1 MQSVQRSGGVGGDGM
16 LGRADGV
23 TRETCSREAQA
34 PTRGTTPETGEAE
47 AARAGVGVLHSSEEV
62 PVMGVERRRGS
73 CADACEAERERG
85 DGPQGTVTPTVPET
99 ETGVRKLQRTLY
111 RQAKSKPKWK
121 AWSLYGDVCRRE
133 VLEAAFW
140 QVAANGGAPG
150 VDGVRVKD
158 LAEDDEHRELWL
170 AKLENDLR
178 GKTYRPSP
186 VRRVY
191 IPKEDGKKRP
201 LGIPTVRDRVAQT
214 AVVLLLLPIFEA
226 DFHENSF
233 AYRPKR
239 RAQQAIDAIKIALL
253 SGRREVVDADL
264 SGYFDTIPH
273 GALMRLVK
281 GRVSDGSILKLIK
294 GWLRAPIVEEDPE
307 TGVKRTVKNRCGTPQ
322 GGVISPL
329 LANLYLDGL
338 DKAVNGGKQMK
349 AVMVRYA
356 DDFVVLCRK
365 GQGAEMHRRLRS
377 WLERRGLKLNEKK
390 TRIVDFEKESLEF
403 LGFRLAWR
411 KARSGKSYP
420 HCEPS
425 PKSCAKLREAIREET
440 TRSTQ
445 WKEPEEVIARV
456 NVRAR
461 GWIGYF
467 HYANSGKVF
476 SKMQW
481 QIRARM
487 RRWLWKKHAKTKEHY
502 GKAYSNEHLHDHYG
516 LINFPMR
523 TKW

>member
-1 MQSVQRSGGVGGDGM
+1 M
-16 LGRADGV
+16 
-23 TRETCSREAQA
+23 
-34 PTRGTTPETGEAE
+34 
-47 AARAGVGVLHSSEEV
+47 
-62 PVMGVERRRGS
+62 
-73 CADACEAERERG
+73 
-85 DGPQGTVTPTVPET
+85 
-99 ETGVRKLQRTLY
+99 
-111 RQAKSKPKWK
+111 
-121 AWSLYGDVCRRE
+121 CRRE
-133 VLEAAFW
+133 VLEAALW
-140 QVAANGGAPG
+140 QVIANGGAPR
-150 VDGVRVKD
+150 VDGIKVEG
-158 LAEDDEHRELWL
+158 LAEDGGHRELWL
-170 AKLENDLR
+170 AKLETELR

-191 IPKEDGKKRP
+191 IPKADGKKRP
-201 LGIPTVRDRVAQT
+201 LGIPTVRDRVVQT

-264 SGYFDTIPH
+264 SGYFDTIPNA
-273 GALMRLVK
+273 GLMRLVK

-294 GWLRAPIVEEDPE
+294 GWLRSPIVEEDPE

-349 AVMVRYA
+349 AVIVRYT

-365 GQGAEMHRRLRS
+365 GQGAAMHGRLKS
-377 WLERRGLKLNEKK
+377 WLEKRGLKLNEKK
-390 TRIVDFEKESLEF
+390 TRIVDFEKESLDF

-411 KARSGKSYP
+411 KARSGRHYP

-425 PKSCAKLREAIREET
+425 PKSCGKLREAIREET
-440 TRSTQ
+440 ARSTI
-445 WKEPEEVIARV
+445 WKEPDEVIARV
-456 NVRAR
+456 NRRVR

-467 HYANSGKVF
+467 HYANSSRVF
-476 SKMQW
+476 DKMQC
-481 QIRARM
+481 QMRERM
-487 RRWLWKKHAKTKEHY
+487 RRWLWKKHAKTQAHY
-502 GKAYSNEHLHDHYG
+502 GDAYSNERLHDHYG
-516 LINFPMR
+516 LINCPMH
-523 TKW
+523 TKLQNS